1 MKMKVKKYFP
11 IRIFSIHYAYGWW
24 FGAYFFFFGKHSTA
38 FAIIPSYRHH
48 LFCTYEHGKAI
59 DDGDIDSWSDER
71 QREKQEDKERVWL

>member
-1 MKMKVKKYFP
+1 MKVKKYFP

-24 FGAYFFFFGKHSTA
+24 FGTYFFFFGKHSRA

-48 LFCTYEHGKAI
+48 ACCTYKNGKAI
-59 DDGDIDSWSDER
+59 DDGDTVSWSDER